1 MDRLKKVV
9 YRFLDEYVG
18 DGVTAKPPTFQYNL
32 YSQYD
37 FTPKSAKNT
46 YHLYS
51 DNGTLI
57 LFFISHNGGEKLTLF
72 RGRALCSTVSG
83 YFNISDDESMI
94 YVREWLADKYD
105 IKKVSD
111 LLKFI
116 PVEEK
121 VI

>member
-1 MDRLKKVV
+1 MDGLKKIV
-9 YRFLDEYVG
+9 YKFLDECVG
-18 DGVTAKPPTFQYNL
+18 DGVTAKHPTFQFNL
-32 YSQYD
+32 DSRYD
-37 FTPKSAKNT
+37 FIPKSAKDAYN
-46 YHLYS
+46 LYS

-72 RGRALCSTVSG
+72 RGRALCSTISG
-83 YFNISDDESMI
+83 YFNISDDDSMI
-94 YVREWLADKYD
+94 YVREWFADKYD

-121 VI
+121 AI